1 MVLDVKRAFLHGDIQ
16 RPVYIRLPAEDP
28 KSCVPGLLGKL
39 RKAMYGTRDAPAVWQ
54 KVVKEA
60 MLSVGFVCSLS
71 NPSVFRHERRDIL
84 VVTHVDDFLCCA
96 QRDDLD
102 WLWKSLSK
110 RYTLKSKVL
119 GPNSGEFRDQISWE
133 APRLDR
139 VRHYVRGRS
148 QARSGHVG
156 GKEYGIVQQSVIA
169 RGKR

>member
-1 MVLDVKRAFLHGDIQ
+1 
-16 RPVYIRLPAEDP
+16 
-28 KSCVPGLLGKL
+28 
-39 RKAMYGTRDAPAVWQ
+39 MYGNRDAPAVWQ

-60 MLSVGFVCSLS
+60 LLSLGFVCSSS

-102 WLWKSLSK
+102 RLWKSLSK

-119 GPNSGEFRDQISWE
+119 GPNSGEFREIE
-133 APRLDR
+133 FLGRRPRLDT

-156 GKEYGIVQQSVIA
+156 GMEYDIVQQSGIA

>member
-1 MVLDVKRAFLHGDIQ
+1 
-16 RPVYIRLPAEDP
+16 
-28 KSCVPGLLGKL
+28 
-39 RKAMYGTRDAPAVWQ
+39 MYGTWDAPAVWQ

-60 MLSVGFVCSLS
+60 MLSLGFVCSSS

-119 GPNSGEFRDQISWE
+119 GPNSVSSERFNFSEGASLGHGQELLTRQIPSMF
-133 APRLDR
+133 
-139 VRHYVRGRS
+139 GS
-148 QARSGHVG
+148 C
-156 GKEYGIVQQSVIA
+156 
-169 RGKR
+169 

>member
-1 MVLDVKRAFLHGDIQ
+1 MSKDLFSSG
-16 RPVYIRLPAEDP
+16 LPAEDP

-60 MLSVGFVCSLS
+60 MLSLGFVCSSS

-119 GPNSGEFRDQISWE
+119 GPNGCEFREIE
-133 APRLDR
+133 FL
-139 VRHYVRGRS
+139 VRHYVRDRS
-148 QARSGHVG
+148 QARTGHVG
-156 GKEYGIVQQSVIA
+156 GIEYDIVQRSGIA